1 MHIIIAQLSININIY
16 TSFKLYI
23 VLYHLV
29 FLSFKKYVSVLFIR
43 FFFIKKISISQIF
56 ISSLWRLFINKYLVS
71 LSTEQSPD
79 KVLDIL
85 ILVDLNLYSTGIA
98 DDVEVLN
105 QEAVNQNTQR
115 YQTST
120 DDDLANTWEVGTTLI
135 HRSEYAVQTVENNA
149 QNSEPCI
156 GQQTA
161 SGFSQWT
168 NDNAD
173 RNDDTKEHLQA
184 VHIALESSLEYITP
198 QIHREQIVNLHQEIY
213 QHDTSTYTSQLQHN
227 LMRNLMTISGSCQ
240 GSLYAD
246 HSRSY
251 KERGHKEVDWQ
262 ELAPPQWEH
271 LLLHNQEQTT
281 QR

>member
-1 MHIIIAQLSININIY
+1 M
-16 TSFKLYI
+16 
-23 VLYHLV
+23 
-29 FLSFKKYVSVLFIR
+29 
-43 FFFIKKISISQIF
+43 
-56 ISSLWRLFINKYLVS
+56 SLG
-71 LSTEQSPD
+71 TEQSPD

-105 QEAVNQNTQR
+105 QEAVNQDTQR
-115 YQTST
+115 YQTSA
-120 DDDLANTWEVGTTLI
+120 DDNLADTWEVGTTLI
-135 HRSEYAVQTVENNA
+135 HGSEYAVQTVENNA

-156 GQQTA
+156 SQQTA

-198 QIHREQIVNLHQEIY
+198 QIHREQIINLHQEIY

-240 GSLYAD
+240 GSLYAN
-246 HSRSY
+246 HSRAY
-251 KERGHKEVDWQ
+251 KERGHEEIDWQ

-281 QR
+281 QRGLMEYREYQADYCVWINHQIGPLSRTEQKSL